1 VIKHDIFQSGEPVG
15 RMSSKGVRSP
25 STQPSLARESPMGGL
40 PAMEDEEDFFK
51 FSSDDCSDTGLSGE
65 ETDDASENE
74 CYQNTEYSQFT
85 EIKEQMY
92 QDKLAHLKRQLQQL
106 AEGTHADWLRKV
118 KRLDQQYKERMRINS
133 VVKELEL
140 EMVEEDYQNEKKNAA
155 REFEEKKVYLK
166 EQLIVQLED
175 KQRMI
180 EQERTSMEL
189 TGDSME
195 LKPVI
200 TRKLRRRANEP
211 SNGNGYARYG
221 PGEKRRK
228 IQPGG
233 LSYLLEERE
242 VEDDLRIINKTLAQ
256 SSKSSALSPPPAA
269 AAPTFARDARIED
282 GKLFYEKRWFRRGQT
297 IYVEGKDGSS
307 YGATI
312 SAIGSDAIWVRR
324 VEDSSKVS
332 IYLSQLNKGKFQLK
346 RRAQ

>member
-1 VIKHDIFQSGEPVG
+1 
-15 RMSSKGVRSP
+15 
-25 STQPSLARESPMGGL
+25 MGGL

-51 FSSDDCSDTGLSGE
+51 FSSDECSDTGLSGE

-106 AEGTHADWLRKV
+106 AEGTHTEWLRKV
-118 KRLDQQYKERMRINS
+118 KKLDQQFKERMRINA

-140 EMVEEDYQNEKKNAA
+140 EMAEQDYQNEKRNAA
-155 REFEEKKVYLK
+155 KEFEEKKVYLK

-180 EQERTSMEL
+180 ENERTSMEL

-211 SNGNGYARYG
+211 TNGNGYSSNRYG

-228 IQPGG
+228 LQPGG
-233 LSYLLEERE
+233 LNSWMAGGLQLEDKE
-242 VEDDLRIINKTLAQ
+242 VDDDLRIINKTLAQ
-256 SSKSSALSPPPAA
+256 GPKNSTASPHPASGSGSSSSPS
-269 AAPTFARDARIED
+269 FARDARIED

-297 IYVEGKDGSS
+297 IYVEGKDGTS

-324 VEDSSKVS
+324 VEDNSKVS
-332 IYLSQLNKGKFQLK
+332 IYLSQLNKGKFYLK

>member
-1 VIKHDIFQSGEPVG
+1 
-15 RMSSKGVRSP
+15 
-25 STQPSLARESPMGGL
+25 
-40 PAMEDEEDFFK
+40 
-51 FSSDDCSDTGLSGE
+51 
-65 ETDDASENE
+65 
-74 CYQNTEYSQFT
+74 
-85 EIKEQMY
+85 MY

-211 SNGNGYARYG
+211 SNGNGYAR
-221 PGEKRRK
+221 
-228 IQPGG
+228 
-233 LSYLLEERE
+233 
-242 VEDDLRIINKTLAQ
+242 
-256 SSKSSALSPPPAA
+256 
-269 AAPTFARDARIED
+269 
-282 GKLFYEKRWFRRGQT
+282 
-297 IYVEGKDGSS
+297 
-307 YGATI
+307 
-312 SAIGSDAIWVRR
+312 
-324 VEDSSKVS
+324 
-332 IYLSQLNKGKFQLK
+332 
-346 RRAQ
+346 